1 MSGTTLSSLINKK
14 VGSKLNETDCIKIFS
29 QIVDGVAYLHK
40 SHITHRDIKMDN
52 ILIDSD
58 NNIKIIDFGFS
69 IHAPPETKLKIFCG
83 TPRYMSPE
91 IISKKEYYGP
101 PSDIWSLGVLLYA
114 MLCGYFPFKGISEM
128 DLYEKIKKGT
138 FTSPEFLSEKSKSLL
153 KLLLNVEP
161 AKRIKSSMVFTL
173 YRSQIMTFLS
183 KLCLLIPKHITLNN
197 KLVSLSQL
205 VYLLSLLI

>member
-1 MSGTTLSSLINKK
+1 
-14 VGSKLNETDCIKIFS
+14 
-29 QIVDGVAYLHK
+29 
-40 SHITHRDIKMDN
+40 MDN
-52 ILIDSD
+52 ILIDAD

-69 IHAPPETKLKIFCG
+69 IHAPPEVKLKIFCG

-128 DLYEKIKKGT
+128 DLYEKIKKGVY
-138 FTSPEFLSEKSKSLL
+138 FSPEFLSDKSKSLL

-161 AKRIKSSMVFTL
+161 GKRIKSSMVFRL
-173 YRSQIMTFLS
+173 CRLQPMTFLS
-183 KLCLLIPKHITLNN
+183 NSTLLFI
-197 KLVSLSQL
+197 
-205 VYLLSLLI
+205 